1 MKKKLLILMF
11 LFVSIISLS
20 ACESKDLNLSD
31 YLIEERN
38 NLFVANDELYT
49 LNLSSGLRES
59 EYKFDGVIT
68 DKVDFA
74 VITFVRNDNLP
85 LANDT
90 YAYIVKIN
98 DEEFSGFLEKS
109 PVDNTYVADLG
120 VSVNDDA
127 IVSARI
133 SFTGYTFSG
142 DLTNISSA
150 FGYNKNKVIEIA
162 NKELKEEIKNI
173 TQDSNVKIEVV
184 TKIMKDYSSVDM
196 KNYYWYVGVISTNGD
211 TLGLIIDANSGE
223 IIAKKV

>member
-1 MKKKLLILMF
+1 MKKKLLIFMF
-11 LFVSIISLS
+11 LFVALISLS
-20 ACESKDLNLSD
+20 ACGGKELNLCD

-59 EYKFDGVIT
+59 NYQFDGVIT
-68 DKVDFA
+68 DKVEFA

-120 VSVNDDA
+120 VAVNDDA
-127 IVSARI
+127 IISAKI

-142 DLTNISSA
+142 ELANISSA
-150 FGYNKNKVIEIA
+150 FGYDKNKVLEIA
-162 NKELKEEIKNI
+162 NNELGEEIKNI
-173 TQDSNVKIEVV
+173 LQDSNVKIEVV

-211 TLGLIIDANSGE
+211 TLGILVDANSGE

>member
-11 LFVSIISLS
+11 LFVSILSLS
-20 ACESKDLNLSD
+20 ACGGKDLNLSD

-59 EYKFDGVIT
+59 DYQFDGVIT
-68 DKVDFA
+68 DKIDFA

-120 VSVNDDA
+120 VAVNDDA
-127 IVSARI
+127 IVSAKI

-150 FGYNKNKVIEIA
+150 FAYNKTNVIEIA
-162 NKELKEEIKNI
+162 NNELKEEIKNI
-173 TQDSNVKIEVV
+173 MQDNNVKIEVV

-211 TLGLIIDANSGE
+211 TLGLLIDANSGE

>member
-11 LFVSIISLS
+11 LFVSILSLS
-20 ACESKDLNLSD
+20 ACGGKDLNLSD

-59 EYKFDGVIT
+59 DYKFDGVIT
-68 DKVDFA
+68 DKIDFA

-120 VSVNDDA
+120 VAVNDDA
-127 IVSARI
+127 IVSAKI

-150 FGYNKNKVIEIA
+150 FGYNKNNVIEIA
-162 NKELKEEIKNI
+162 NNELKEEIKNI
-173 TQDSNVKIEVV
+173 MQDNNVKIEVV

-211 TLGLIIDANSGE
+211 TLGLLIDANSGE